1 MGGCAAAYVI
11 APNFHPDEPAYV
23 AHALEACRAAGVGRV
38 GYHSVASPYVPA
50 MAHHL
55 GKAEAEH
62 LVRRSGLAWTIL
74 QPGVYLQNFDLTR
87 PVEVPYDVHA
97 TFGFLDLADLGEAAA
112 TVLLEDGHVG
122 ATYELASRTAASPS
136 SPPRPARRP
145 PGSTRA
151 TCRTACG
158 RCSPTTTRTACPRAP
173 CPCGRCSD
181 DRRVRAC
188 SPSSPAGPA
197 ASAPRPPTAWPPT
210 ATTWCSGYASDDD
223 AAESTARAV
232 REHGPDVNLVRADL
246 TTDAGV
252 DLLFGRAAEL
262 GTVTGLVNNAGA
274 TLSIGPLAE
283 ASTDVVR
290 RTVDL
295 NLTAAILCA
304 RAAVRLMSTSRGG
317 SGGVVVNVSSGAATL
332 GAPHE
337 YVQYAAAKAGLDA
350 LTTGLAIE
358 VAGEGIRVVGVA
370 PGIVRTTIHADAG
383 EPGRVD
389 RVGPLVP
396 LGRVGEPA
404 EVADAIG
411 WLMSD
416 QASYVTGTTLRV
428 AGGR

>member
-1 MGGCAAAYVI
+1 M
-11 APNFHPDEPAYV
+11 
-23 AHALEACRAAGVGRV
+23 
-38 GYHSVASPYVPA
+38 
-50 MAHHL
+50 
-55 GKAEAEH
+55 
-62 LVRRSGLAWTIL
+62 
-74 QPGVYLQNFDLTR
+74 
-87 PVEVPYDVHA
+87 
-97 TFGFLDLADLGEAAA
+97 
-112 TVLLEDGHVG
+112 
-122 ATYELASRTAASPS
+122 
-136 SPPRPARRP
+136 
-145 PGSTRA
+145 
-151 TCRTACG
+151 
-158 RCSPTTTRTACPRAP
+158 
-173 CPCGRCSD
+173 
-181 DRRVRAC
+181 
-188 SPSSPAGPA
+188 
-197 ASAPRPPTAWPPT
+197 
-210 ATTWCSGYASDDD
+210 
-223 AAESTARAV
+223 
-232 REHGPDVNLVRADL
+232 REHGHDVNLVRADL

-304 RAAVRLMSTSRGG
+304 RAAVRLMSTGRGG

>member
-1 MGGCAAAYVI
+1 MLTVITGG
-11 APNFHPDEPAYV
+11 
-23 AHALEACRAAGVGRV
+23 
-38 GYHSVASPYVPA
+38 
-50 MAHHL
+50 
-55 GKAEAEH
+55 
-62 LVRRSGLAWTIL
+62 
-74 QPGVYLQNFDLTR
+74 TR
-87 PVEVPYDVHA
+87 
-97 TFGFLDLADLGEAAA
+97 GIGAA
-112 TVLLEDGHVG
+112 TAHRLARDGHDLV
-122 ATYELASRTAASPS
+122 L
-136 SPPRPARRP
+136 
-145 PGSTRA
+145 
-151 TCRTACG
+151 
-158 RCSPTTTRTACPRAP
+158 
-173 CPCGRCSD
+173 
-181 DRRVRAC
+181 
-188 SPSSPAGPA
+188 
-197 ASAPRPPTAWPPT
+197 
-210 ATTWCSGYASDDD
+210 GYASDDD
-223 AAESTARAV
+223 AAESTARCRA
-232 REHGPDVNLVRADL
+232 RARARRQPGRADL
-246 TTDAGV
+246 TADAGV
-252 DLLFGRAAEL
+252 DLLFGRASEL
-262 GTVTGLVNNAGA
+262 GRVSGLVNNAGA

-283 ASTDVVR
+283 ASTDMVR

-304 RAAVRLMSTSRGG
+304 RAAVRLMSTGRGG
-317 SGGVVVNVSSGAATL
+317 SGGVIVNVSSGAATL

-358 VAGEGIRVVGVA
+358 VAGDGIRVVGVA

>member
-1 MGGCAAAYVI
+1 M
-11 APNFHPDEPAYV
+11 
-23 AHALEACRAAGVGRV
+23 L
-38 GYHSVASPYVPA
+38 
-50 MAHHL
+50 
-55 GKAEAEH
+55 
-62 LVRRSGLAWTIL
+62 
-74 QPGVYLQNFDLTR
+74 
-87 PVEVPYDVHA
+87 
-97 TFGFLDLADLGEAAA
+97 
-112 TVLLEDGHVG
+112 
-122 ATYELASRTAASPS
+122 
-136 SPPRPARRP
+136 
-145 PGSTRA
+145 
-151 TCRTACG
+151 
-158 RCSPTTTRTACPRAP
+158 
-173 CPCGRCSD
+173 
-181 DRRVRAC
+181 
-188 SPSSPAGPA
+188 
-197 ASAPRPPTAWPPT
+197 
-210 ATTWCSGYASDDD
+210 GYASDDD

-232 REHGPDVNLVRADL
+232 REPGNVVNLVRADL
-246 TTDAGV
+246 STVAGV
-252 DLLFGRAAEL
+252 DLLFGRAAEV

-290 RTVDL
+290 RTVEL

-304 RAAVRLMSTSRGG
+304 RAAVRLMSTGRGG

-370 PGIVRTTIHADAG
+370 PGIVRTTIHTDAG
-383 EPGRVD
+383 EPGRVE